1 MLGNRKIIRE
11 RPLHVL
17 MENWPNFFIVGAP
30 KAGTTSLYEYLKK
43 IPEIYMCPN
52 KEPNYFN
59 KKNIKDDHPIPKI
72 LTEEKY
78 LKLFEN
84 VTNQKIIGEASAYL
98 RDSDAPNLIHQVSP
112 KAKILISLRDPVELT
127 YSRYLMLVNLGL
139 ISNSFH
145 QEIENEL
152 QNGPNQ
158 HQSWIKMDIGLYFK
172 HVKKYL
178 KVFGH
183 EQVKIII
190 FEEFIKNTKETIEEI
205 LKFLEL
211 DKTLSNFSAKK
222 HNPYVTSRGPIAQ
235 QIRNSKKIKRIAHAL
250 IPESTRRTLANY
262 ILLDKSKP
270 KMSEKDRETLI
281 KFYKG
286 DVKQLKLIL
295 GRKLPWKNFM

>member
-11 RPLHVL
+11 CPLHVL

-59 KKNIKDDHPIPKI
+59 KKTVDDDHPVPKI
-72 LTEEKY
+72 RTKEKY

-84 VTNQKIIGEASAYL
+84 VTNQKIIGEASHYL
-98 RDSDAPNLIHQVSP
+98 RDPDAPNLIHQVSP
-112 KAKILISLRDPVELT
+112 KAKILISLRDPVERI
-127 YSRYLMLVNLGL
+127 YSNYLMLVRLGL
-139 ISNSFH
+139 SSVSFG
-145 QEIENEL
+145 QEIEYEL
-152 QNGPNQ
+152 QNGPNP
-158 HQSWIKMDIGLYFK
+158 HQPGIKMDTGLYCEYI
-172 HVKKYL
+172 KKYL
-178 KVFGH
+178 KVFGY

-190 FEEFIKNTKETIEEI
+190 FEEFIKNEKETIEEI

-211 DKTLSNFSAKK
+211 DETLSNFSAIK
-222 HNPYVTSRGPIAQ
+222 HNQYGTSRGPIAQ
-235 QIRNSKKIKRIAHAL
+235 QIRNSKKIKRIARIL
-250 IPESTRRTLANY
+250 MPESTRSTLANH

-270 KMSEKDRETLI
+270 KMSENNRETLI
-281 KFYKG
+281 KLYKG
-286 DVKQLKLIL
+286 DVEQLKLLL

>member
-1 MLGNRKIIRE
+1 MVGNRKIIRE
-11 RPLHVL
+11 CPLHVL

-43 IPEIYMCPN
+43 IPEIYMCPK

-59 KKNIKDDHPIPKI
+59 KKAIKDDHPVPKI
-72 LTEEKY
+72 RIKEKY

-84 VTNQKIIGEASAYL
+84 VTNQKILGEASAYL

-145 QEIENEL
+145 QEIEYEL
-152 QNGPNQ
+152 ENGPNQ
-158 HQSWIKMDIGLYFK
+158 HQSGIKMDIGLYFE

-190 FEEFIKNTKETIEEI
+190 FEEFIKNEKETIEEI

-211 DKTLSNFSAKK
+211 DTTLSNFSAIK
-222 HNPYVTSRGPIAQ
+222 HNQYGTSRGPIAQ
-235 QIRNSKKIKRIAHAL
+235 QIRNSKKIKRIARIL
-250 IPESTRRTLANY
+250 MPESTRSTLANH

-270 KMSEKDRETLI
+270 EMSEKDREALI
-281 KFYKG
+281 KFYKD
-286 DVKQLKLIL
+286 DVEQFKLLL

>member
-1 MLGNRKIIRE
+1 MGFLKNKKKDY
-11 RPLHVL
+11 
-17 MENWPNFFIVGAP
+17 MEKWPNFFIVGAA
-30 KAGTTSLYEYLKK
+30 KAGTTSLYEILKDF
-43 IPEIYMCPN
+43 PEIYMCPY

-59 KKNIKDDHPIPKI
+59 KKTMEDDHPLPKFR
-72 LTEEKY
+72 TEEKY

-84 VTNQKIIGEASAYL
+84 VTNQKIIGEASHYL
-98 RDSDAPNLIHQVSP
+98 KDSDAPNLIHQVSP
-112 KAKILISLRDPVELT
+112 KAKILISLRDPVERV
-127 YSRYLMLVNLGL
+127 YSEYLMLFSRGL
-139 ISNSFH
+139 IADSFR
-145 QEIENEL
+145 QEIEYKL
-152 QNGPNQ
+152 QNGSNP
-158 HQSWIKMDIGLYFK
+158 HQWGIKMDSSLYSENIK
-172 HVKKYL
+172 RYL
-178 KVFGH
+178 KIFGH

-235 QIRNSKKIKRIAHAL
+235 QIRNSKKIKRIARAL

-286 DVKQLKLIL
+286 DVEQLKLIL